1 MVLGYNEFMSEVKET
16 PKVEEFLRPSKDTVS
31 IDPAHRA
38 WMDAEIR
45 KTLAKK
51 ARGEMK
57 YTPADDVRK
66 EFGV

>member
-1 MVLGYNEFMSEVKET
+1 MSEVKET
-16 PKVEEFLRPSKDTVS
+16 PTVEEFLRPSKDTET

-38 WMDAEIR
+38 WMDDEIR